1 MRKLAIIGLIVLLAI
16 ALVSVSAYAGK
27 GNPETAQQGNESGKA
42 QQAGPGGPN
51 YHTPTPPPPEIVL
64 PIVPPS
70 EEGGTVYRVY
80 LPFVASRVASAPE
93 SVSANFT
100 VQWK

>member
-42 QQAGPGGPN
+42 KQAGPGGPN
-51 YHTPTPPPPEIVL
+51 YHTPTPPL
-64 PIVPPS
+64 VPTSVPTS
-70 EEGGTVYRVY
+70 VPTVSGGTVYRVY